1 MIEFTSLFYL
11 SIIFRNFETMIHFLK
26 GNIGTGIFSMPSAF
40 KNSGLWVGTGL
51 LPIFAIICTHC
62 KFTCFKSFCRSYRH
76 GSFYLYRHAD
86 VGRKCRTKKFVE

>member
-1 MIEFTSLFYL
+1 
-11 SIIFRNFETMIHFLK
+11 MIHFLK

-62 KFTCFKSFCRSYRH
+62 KFTKLKLELSFLRH
-76 GSFYLYRHAD
+76 LKLH
-86 VGRKCRTKKFVE
+86 

>member
-1 MIEFTSLFYL
+1 
-11 SIIFRNFETMIHFLK
+11 
-26 GNIGTGIFSMPSAF
+26 MPSAF

-76 GSFYLYRHAD
+76 RSFYLYAGMQML
-86 VGRKCRTKKFVE
+86 VGNAEQRSL

>member
-1 MIEFTSLFYL
+1 
-11 SIIFRNFETMIHFLK
+11 MIHFLK

-62 KFTCFKSFCRSYRH
+62 KFSCLKYIFFSLLLIVHFIFIGMQMLVGNAERRS
-76 GSFYLYRHAD
+76 L
-86 VGRKCRTKKFVE
+86 